1 MKRFLRPRRSIPE
14 AASALAIV
22 FLGLPIFPDLLAATP
37 IRAQEPMGTH
47 SGPTVL
53 RAARLLD
60 VSSGEMHRD
69 AVIVVRDGRI
79 AAVNPASV
87 PDVAHDMD
95 LGEVTLLPGF
105 IDAHTHLAGQI
116 GATSFTD
123 AVTRTEAYGA
133 FNAVKHG
140 GATLRAG
147 FTTVR
152 DYGGDVTV
160 ELGRAVERGDVLA
173 PRVVPSRN
181 ALGITGGHCDVT
193 GFAPG
198 IREGGPEE
206 GVADGPWEVV
216 EAVRYQI
223 KHGARVI
230 KTCATAGVLSME
242 GPVGAQQYTLEEL
255 TAMVEEAAR
264 HGIKVAAHAHGPEG
278 ILAAVQAGVA
288 SIEHGSVLTDEIMDL
303 MIEKGTYLVPTTY
316 LADRID
322 LDLLPPLVR
331 AKAEEIL
338 PLARRSLERAIA
350 RGVPIAF
357 GTDAAVFPHGENAG
371 EFGVYVGM
379 GMSELEAL
387 RTATVHAA
395 DLLDTP
401 DRGRL
406 AEGTLADIVAV
417 PGNPL
422 DDIEVTRD
430 VRFVM
435 LGGRVVKHVV
445 GGRDM
450 HSPDGVRS
458 R

>member
-1 MKRFLRPRRSIPE
+1 MRTPTTV
-14 AASALAIV
+14 ALAIALV
-22 FLGLPIFPDLLAATP
+22 APAALPPINPVAAQQGGY
-37 IRAQEPMGTH
+37 AMHHGMYD
-47 SGPTVL
+47 GPTVL
-53 RAARLLD
+53 RAARMLD
-60 VSSGEMHRD
+60 VETGEMHTD
-69 AVIVVRDGRI
+69 AVLVVEDGMI
-79 AAVNPASV
+79 TAVNPETV
-87 PDVAHDMD
+87 PHSMHDMD
-95 LGEVTLLPGF
+95 LGDVTLLPGF

-116 GATSFTD
+116 SATSFTD

-133 FNAVKHG
+133 YNAVLYG
-140 GATLRAG
+140 GRTVRAG

-160 ELGRAVERGDVLA
+160 ELGHAVERGDIVG

-198 IREGGPEE
+198 VREGGVEE

-223 KHGARVI
+223 KHGAKVI

-242 GPVGAQQYTLEEL
+242 GPVGAQQYTLEEM

-288 SIEHGSVLTDEIMDL
+288 SIEHGSVLTEEIMDL

-322 LDLLPPLVR
+322 FDALPPLVR
-331 AKAEEIL
+331 GKAEQIL
-338 PLARRSLERAIA
+338 PVMRVSLQRAIE

-357 GTDAAVFPHGENAG
+357 GTDAGVYPHGENAG
-371 EFGVYVGM
+371 EFGIYVQL
-379 GMSELEAL
+379 GMSELDAL
-387 RTATVHAA
+387 RTATIHAA
-395 DLLDTP
+395 DLLATP

-406 AEGTLADIVAV
+406 AEGMLADVIAV

-422 DDIEVTRD
+422 DDIEVTKD

-435 LGGRVVKHVV
+435 LGGRVIKHVM

-450 HSPDGVRS
+450 HSS
-458 R
+458 